1 MIVVDLKY
9 PNDITWIKFDVYER
23 SRLFDVYAY
32 QISDDRINKAL
43 SLLENDTISKLVISE
58 IKFDWQDAIL
68 LTDTLLIPEDLKH
81 AIRIALLSKY
91 IKNNVPIQPVSI
103 DTYSRAVSHLEGH
116 HRLLAL
122 KYLGHKEFPC
132 YLSGVINV
140 LEEELEIRL

>member
-132 YLSGVINV
+132 YLSGIINV